1 MSAQTDMAKAKEMR
15 ALAKESKSVVAK
27 ADFDAAA
34 DRLEQRA
41 AKGAKRAGR
50 RRRKK
55 AAVLG

>member
-15 ALAKESKSVVAK
+15 AMAKAAKSSVAK
-27 ADFDAAA
+27 ADFEAAG

-41 AKGAKRAGR
+41 AKGAKNAGR

-55 AAVLG
+55 SKVVG